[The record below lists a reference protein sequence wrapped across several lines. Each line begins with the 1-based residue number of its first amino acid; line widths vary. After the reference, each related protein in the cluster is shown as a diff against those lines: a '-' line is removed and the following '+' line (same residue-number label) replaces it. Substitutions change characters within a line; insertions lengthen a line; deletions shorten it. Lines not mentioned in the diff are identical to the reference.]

1 MVDAEKTKLDDSA
14 ELKLDDETLF
24 RIKNFYSVDTLSD
37 DIIEFVTSK
46 YEKNLPQWMQWML
59 QFLLYME

>member
-46 YEKNLPQWMQWML
+46 YEKNLPQWMQ
-59 QFLLYME
+59 